1 MNRPSR
7 SPITV
12 VFPMAGQ
19 GAHSGYKFKP
29 FVELSDEPVIAAVVR
44 PFLKWQSAIGRFVF
58 VTLAEQEAEFSVGSR
73 LRAIFPQLQF
83 DLVCLDRPTQGPA
96 QTLAMT
102 VAKQNLRG
110 PTIVCD
116 SDHSIDVDPLFDE
129 ILATGAE
136 PCMFPIWSL
145 RGENLKSWSVAACG
159 PDFRVTAI
167 AEKELPAVSGDFYG
181 VIGCYYFADIASTAE
196 LVLSRSYNY
205 LSQAIKEMIAG
216 GERVRAVKIDRAE
229 FFGDARGLRE
239 ARARRDR
246 FPGTIFC
253 DLDGTVVEHQ
263 DVPRY
268 DRPLRVLPGS
278 REKLAQWIDEGF
290 LVVLTTARPQTEQ
303 SQLEQALREQDVP
316 FHRLNMGLPSGPRYV
331 INDRK
336 PSAMLVPQVVS
347 YEVSRNEGI
356 THISIPSVVPS
367 ILKRF
372 NGASFAD
379 TLLVEDDEKR
389 FVRKRVLKRDHL
401 TLGYAKLRNQYRTLE
416 RFSQFGDIV
425 PALYGD
431 HDNSLEYYYDM
442 EYLSRHQPLTR
453 LSTTDLKQAVARL
466 LEVFQDRVYG
476 VKTSTNSSGIDW
488 LSTHCTRKIF
498 PKLESVQ
505 AHPVLARLVTPGEIR
520 INDKTYPTLNS
531 LLSSLLEGQ
540 AARRL
545 APKWLS
551 AVHGDLT
558 FENVLYRAGDVRV
571 IDMDGG
577 DFLDAPELD
586 LGKLFQSLISR
597 YEEWAHADAKLFE
610 QADECQVVLKLNLQ
624 LPDDAVRQLFVDHWS
639 RILDCS
645 ADEAYLKGLFYM
657 GLHLI
662 RMIPFR
668 LRVSEEQAFF
678 ALALAVKYIGEAHE
692 AL

>member
-1 MNRPSR
+1 MKR
-7 SPITV
+7 SGPQPVTV
-12 VFPMAGQ
+12 IFPMAGQ
-19 GAHSGYKFKP
+19 AAHAGFKFKP

-44 PFLKWQSAIGRFVF
+44 PFLKWQSAIDRFVF
-58 VTLAEQEAEFSVGSR
+58 VTLAEQEAEFSVGEK
-73 LRAIFPQLQF
+73 LRAIFPQIKF

-102 VAKQNLRG
+102 VAALELAG
-110 PTIVCD
+110 PAIVCD
-116 SDHSIDVDPLFDE
+116 SDHSIDVDPLFNE
-129 ILATGAE
+129 ILASRAE
-136 PCMFPIWSL
+136 ACMFPIWSL
-145 RGENLKSWSVAACG
+145 RGENLKSWSVAACAA
-159 PDFRVTAI
+159 DMRVTAI
-167 AEKELPAVSGDFYG
+167 AEKELPAASGDFFG
-181 VIGCYYFADIASTAE
+181 VVGCYYFEDIAATAE
-196 LVLSRSYNY
+196 LVHSRSFGY
-205 LSQAIKEMIAG
+205 LSQAIKELIVAG
-216 GERVRAVKIDRAE
+216 RHVRAVKIERAE

-253 DLDGTVVEHQ
+253 DLDGTVIEHQ

-268 DRPLRVLPGS
+268 DRPLQPLAGS
-278 REKLAQWIDEGF
+278 KEKLAQWIEEGY
-290 LVVLTTARPQTEQ
+290 LVVLTTARPQSEQ
-303 SQLEQALREQDVP
+303 QQLEQALREQQVP
-316 FHRLNMGLPSGPRYV
+316 FHRLNMGLPSGPRYI

-336 PSAMLVPQVVS
+336 PSAMLVPQVIS

-356 THISIPSVVPS
+356 THISIPSVVPT

-401 TLGYAKLRNQYRTLE
+401 TLGYAKLKNQYRTLE
-416 RFSQFGDIV
+416 RFSHFADIV

-431 HDNSLEYYYDM
+431 HDNSLEYFFDM
-442 EYLSRHQPLTR
+442 EYLSGHQPLTR
-453 LSTTDLKQAVARL
+453 LSTAELQQALAKL
-466 LEVFQDRVYG
+466 LGVFQERVYG
-476 VKTSTNSSGIDW
+476 VKTSTNASGPDW
-488 LSTHCTRKIF
+488 LLSHCARKIF
-498 PKLESVQ
+498 PKLEAVQ
-505 AHPVLARLVTPGEIR
+505 THPALGRLVNQDDIH
-520 INDKTYPTLNS
+520 INGKVYPSLNS
-531 LLSSLLEGQ
+531 LLSSVLERP
-540 AARRL
+540 ATRCL

-551 AVHGDLT
+551 AIHGDLT

-586 LGKLFQSLISR
+586 MGKLFQSLIGR
-597 YEEWAHADAKLFE
+597 YEEWAHIDAKLCEQTDEGHIILKPTLQRPDEAVKRLCVDYWSQILSCSPE
-610 QADECQVVLKLNLQ
+610 QA
-624 LPDDAVRQLFVDHWS
+624 F
-639 RILDCS
+639 
-645 ADEAYLKGLFYM
+645 LKGLFYM

-678 ALALAVKYIGEAHE
+678 ALAMAVKWIGDANK